1 MASTTTTPPTDTPS
15 MARPSP
21 LEQSSI
27 PWRVIVPIVLIGA
40 IVLLMALPLGAVW
53 IVSNAGCCVFDA
65 MENVATFWGSLT
77 AGFLALFG
85 MLIAGVYV
93 ITTFRTDAMAR
104 AEAHNAAASY
114 ITHEK
119 KGFDDDL
126 EKFQR
131 EVRAGK
137 ERVER
142 EREAATYKIRRDIKS
157 VEDTAKEASDSVV
170 SKLQDVEDQRT
181 DAVQKIDAARDAAEA
196 AAEAAIERINEA
208 ARNVPPTTPPEG
220 GRE

>member
-1 MASTTTTPPTDTPS
+1 M
-15 MARPSP
+15 
-21 LEQSSI
+21 
-27 PWRVIVPIVLIGA
+27 
-40 IVLLMALPLGAVW
+40 
-53 IVSNAGCCVFDA
+53 
-65 MENVATFWGSLT
+65 
-77 AGFLALFG
+77 
-85 MLIAGVYV
+85 
-93 ITTFRTDAMAR
+93 
-104 AEAHNAAASY
+104 
-114 ITHEK
+114 
-119 KGFDDDL
+119 
-126 EKFQR
+126 
-131 EVRAGK
+131 RAGK

>member
-119 KGFDDDL
+119 
-126 EKFQR
+126 
-131 EVRAGK
+131 RALMMTL
-137 ERVER
+137 RSFR
-142 EREAATYKIRRDIKS
+142 ER
-157 VEDTAKEASDSVV
+157 
-170 SKLQDVEDQRT
+170 
-181 DAVQKIDAARDAAEA
+181 
-196 AAEAAIERINEA
+196 
-208 ARNVPPTTPPEG
+208 
-220 GRE
+220 